1 MSGYAGN
8 LIAKHGS
15 AESQIE
21 LIEKPFTRAGLL
33 AKVRAVLNST

>member
-8 LIAKHGS
+8 LIAKHRS
-15 AESQIE
+15 TEPEIE

-33 AKVRAVLNST
+33 ARVRAVLNSG